1 MIERMGEKDNSD
13 YATARKKLM
22 DMLSGIPLGRPN
34 RPEEV
39 AELVAFIASD
49 RASAITGTEFVIDGG
64 TIPTI

>member
-1 MIERMGEKDNSD
+1 MIEGRGEKDNSD

-22 DMLSGIPLGRPN
+22 DMLGGIPLGWPN

-49 RASAITGTEFVIDGG
+49 KASAITGTEVVIDGG
-64 TIPTI
+64 TIPRV